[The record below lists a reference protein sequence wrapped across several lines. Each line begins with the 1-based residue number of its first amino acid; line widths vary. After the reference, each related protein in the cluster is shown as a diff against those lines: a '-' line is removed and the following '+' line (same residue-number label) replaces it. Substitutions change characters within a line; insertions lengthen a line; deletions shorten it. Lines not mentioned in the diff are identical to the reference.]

1 MKEAIKEAI
10 MEQLEIKEMPE
21 EELILDIEDTE
32 AIINAL
38 ACNDVIQFEIV
49 RRYNDCHIY
58 YQLETTLKVRER
70 WCGCIF
76 DFDVKYDKLNTNE
89 LIARI
94 IEADAT
100 ARRLAEDIVS
110 VKK

>member
-58 YQLETTLKVRER
+58 YQLETTVKVGEK
-70 WCGCIF
+70 WVGMIF
-76 DFDVKYDKLNTNE
+76 DFDVQYDKLNTNQLIRKIMEADERARE
-89 LIARI
+89 LIDKI
-94 IEADAT
+94 
-100 ARRLAEDIVS
+100 
-110 VKK
+110 K